1 MKFTELYNLLHQK
14 YGIDHLA
21 DIARELNVTPQAVS
35 NWKSRDRVPYKY
47 VLKIRKKIEKID
59 KDNSITEKKESINT
73 KQFDVNNTQN
83 SQDEMI
89 SLSDILIIIASYIKV
104 IIITPTILCI
114 LSIIYAIFIAQPL
127 YESTSK
133 IMSSSSG
140 GSMGGSDALG
150 IAATFGISIP
160 MGASEPEWVYSE
172 IIKSRTL
179 ARSMLKRKFNT
190 EKYGPNKSLLQIL
203 TNVNKSPK
211 YDINALEF
219 IAVDNFLGM
228 ISLSE
233 DKISNIFTITISA
246 FEPVFSYELNSALI
260 EELDLHQRKY
270 NKEKTSE
277 TRQFIEE
284 RIVETKKDL
293 ENAEEALKNF
303 NDRNRRIEN
312 SPALQLERL
321 RLSREVTVLTGVF
334 TTLKQQNE
342 TTKIEELKDSDYVII
357 VDKPEVPIFRSSPQR
372 KRIVIIAGFIGI
384 GLGIFISFIIE
395 YFTNTEKEERNKL
408 VKARSVFKIKILE
421 LLPFFIKRKKS

>member
-47 VLKIRKKIEKID
+47 VLRLREKID
-59 KDNSITEKKESINT
+59 EIDNTITKKNEVIINN
-73 KQFDVNNTQN
+73 KSENNIFQEPE
-83 SQDEMI
+83 DEFI
-89 SLSDILIIIASYIKV
+89 SLSDILLLMANHIKLIIII
-104 IIITPTILCI
+104 PTILSI
-114 LSIIYAIFIAQPL
+114 LSIIYVLFIAQPL

-140 GSMGGSDALG
+140 GSMGVSDAMG
-150 IAATFGISIP
+150 IAATFGINMP
-160 MGASEPEWVYSE
+160 MGGSEPEWAYSE

-179 ARSMLKRKFNT
+179 ARSMLKRKFDT

-203 TNVNKSPK
+203 TNFNKSSEFG
-211 YDINALEF
+211 INALEVV
-219 IAVDNFLGM
+219 AVDNFIGM

-233 DKISNIFTITISA
+233 DKKSKIFTITISA
-246 FEPVFSYELNSALI
+246 SEPLFSYELNSALI

-395 YFTNTEKEERNKL
+395 YFINSEKEERNKL
-408 VKARSVFKIKILE
+408 VKARSVFINKILE
-421 LLPFFIKRKKS
+421 LLPFFVKRKKS